1 MAVAADGVAEVGHAS
16 YHDQV
21 SLKRYLTVC
30 YVIMLAALLLAAVI
44 ASSDTSVSFLEFLL
58 SALVLAAGNTFI
70 QIWPFARM
78 VPEDQRNGFWSYKW
92 TSLIFIALPVSLLLV
107 SSLAIRAG
115 KIIAS

>member
-1 MAVAADGVAEVGHAS
+1 MAVAIDPVADVGHAS

-30 YVIMLAALLLAAVI
+30 YVMTFATLLLAAII
-44 ASSDTSVSFLEFLL
+44 ASNDTSVSFLELL
-58 SALVLAAGNTFI
+58 ISALVLAAANTFI

-115 KIIAS
+115 KITAS